1 VGINE
6 KSYPDIT
13 DTTYHCRACPIVYGA
28 GEQGD
33 VRPLAG
39 LPSRLPLPSSSLHAH
54 LYLPYFLKVLTLAS
68 DTYIRPNIKQTNRE
82 PDGASDG
89 YTRGGIPVSSSAP
102 IPTEPSP
109 PWKEKRG
116 QLAEAP
122 WSVASDVFAV
132 HSATHRPSQSSRA
145 IVVHGADYL
154 VMAAVSV
161 VLVYLWMQ

>member
-1 VGINE
+1 MGINE

-33 VRPLAG
+33 VRLLAG

-89 YTRGGIPVSSSAP
+89 YTRGGIPVSLSTP
-102 IPTEPSP
+102 IPPESSSP
-109 PWKEKRG
+109 WQTKRG

-122 WSVASDVFAV
+122 WSVDSTAFVT
-132 HSATHRPSQSSRA
+132 HGATHRPSRSGRTM
-145 IVVHGADYL
+145 VVHGTDYL
-154 VMAAVSV
+154 VMVAVSAV
-161 VLVYLWMQ
+161 IVYLWMQ